1 VVDIATFYDK
11 VERESGEIEG
21 YIRNKLDLL
30 KDIFLTEERIRSKG
44 LLRVESLL
52 NSSSR
57 SINNEIKEFKI
68 FKQGWR
74 NAFMNKRF
82 TEIAES
88 LNRQNYEA
96 KKEDETLFEIRE
108 VLNAIKDEIDIMNG
122 KIKKFGKYNKKNYR
136 RMNKLKKG
144 FEVIR

>member
-1 VVDIATFYDK
+1 MVDIATFYDK
-11 VERESGEIEG
+11 VEKESGEIEG

-44 LLRVESLL
+44 LSRVESLL

-68 FKQGWR
+68 FKQGWK
-74 NAFMNKRF
+74 NAFLNKRF
-82 TEIAES
+82 SDIAES

-96 KKEDETLFEIRE
+96 KKEDETLLEIRE

>member
-1 VVDIATFYDK
+1 MVDIATFYDNADK
-11 VERESGEIEG
+11 ETGEIES

-30 KDIFLTEERIRSKG
+30 KDIFLTEERIRNKG

-68 FKQGWR
+68 FKQGWK

-82 TEIAES
+82 SDIAES

-96 KKEDETLFEIRE
+96 KREDETLAEIKE

-136 RMNKLKKG
+136 RMNRLKKG
-144 FEVIR
+144 FGVIR